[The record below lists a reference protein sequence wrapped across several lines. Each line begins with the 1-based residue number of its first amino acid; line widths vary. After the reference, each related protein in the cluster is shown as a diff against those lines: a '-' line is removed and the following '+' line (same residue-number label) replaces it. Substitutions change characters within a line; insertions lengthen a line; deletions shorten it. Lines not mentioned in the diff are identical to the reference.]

1 MKKQYLSRKPHINAN
16 DFVTFIQ
23 RLPRDRRFQSITSYF
38 TLVVFSFVV
47 ISASINI
54 RKMSD

>member
-1 MKKQYLSRKPHINAN
+1 MKKQYLSRKPHINTN

-38 TLVVFSFVV
+38 TLVAFSFVV

-54 RKMSD
+54 GKMSD